1 MKEPDTYPR
10 IAVSKNGDILIT
22 TGPAA
27 PVLFVS
33 RNSLPAFLASPQ
45 DAGAAEIRGVG
56 AATIMACL
64 AGGAQFETVAAT
76 PLTLHFAL
84 KSGLEVLFSEDDSV
98 VEWVGRRMA
107 HAGQVV
113 VSPHQVVLIGPNAN
127 STGSLVPL
135 PAPVAGEKSCSQ
147 SSHTNAVAVTA
158 RQALKKLISTHTN
171 NPRS

>member
-1 MKEPDTYPR
+1 MKILDPYPR
-10 IAVSKNGDILIT
+10 IAVSKNGDVLISR
-22 TGPAA
+22 GPAQ

-33 RNSLPAFLASPQ
+33 RNSLPAFLDSRQ

-56 AATIMACL
+56 AAAIMACL

-113 VSPHQVVLIGPNAN
+113 VSPHQAVLIGPPAN
-127 STGSLVPL
+127 STGSLVPH
-135 PAPVAGEKSCSQ
+135 PASPANDKSGSQ
-147 SSHTNAVAVTA
+147 SSHANAVAVTA
-158 RQALKKLISTHTN
+158 RQALQKLTSTHTN